1 MLAAEVLEAGPHADE
16 QRTRVWSLADAAL
29 ARLPDA
35 HPLRLRLQRDLGYI
49 ALAHARHVTPEGTCT
64 GDAVDFQRC
73 GELFTATRRLAAIA
87 RDPAAMATDHELL
100 ARAHRW
106 AGNEAAAAV
115 ARAGADPQPLVES
128 GLGYLDFS
136 RAEVVAPTPSLADH
150 VRCNADLSVCE
161 VDRAFVTAAGMF
173 ADMRIMDSV
182 ADGVTRGPKLYAIT
196 PDSPFSILGLKNG
209 DLVVDLAGTPIE
221 ASNFLPSF
229 ERFIAAGGGTIR
241 IERKGEAIERRFIV
255 K

>member
-1 MLAAEVLEAGPHADE
+1 
-16 QRTRVWSLADAAL
+16 
-29 ARLPDA
+29 
-35 HPLRLRLQRDLGYI
+35 
-49 ALAHARHVTPEGTCT
+49 
-64 GDAVDFQRC
+64 
-73 GELFTATRRLAAIA
+73 
-87 RDPAAMATDHELL
+87 MATDHELL